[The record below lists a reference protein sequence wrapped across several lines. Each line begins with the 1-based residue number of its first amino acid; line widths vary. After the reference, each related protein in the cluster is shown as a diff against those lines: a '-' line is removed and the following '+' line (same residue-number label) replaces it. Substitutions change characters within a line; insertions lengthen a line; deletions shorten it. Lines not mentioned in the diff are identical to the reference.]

1 MIPLRLDLRNFLCY
15 RENVPT
21 LDFTGIHLAC
31 LCGPNGHGKSA
42 LLDAIT
48 WCLWGKARARSQDA
62 LISFGAEEC
71 RVQLDFSSRAETYRV
86 IRSHIKGGG
95 RRQQGATDLQLQSL
109 SGGDPV
115 ALTGNTIRES
125 QAKIDRTVGM
135 DYETFINSAF
145 LLQGRADEF
154 TNKPPADRKAVLAK
168 VLSLETYD
176 LLQSRAR
183 ERLSRVT
190 GDGQELSGRL
200 AEMRRQ
206 ADDIGDPTEEIAEAD
221 RSLSLVNQGLELHR
235 QEADGLRVRLTQMEA
250 SKQRLNAI
258 RAQMEALGQDLEHL
272 GSEEKAIAARI
283 EQFQL
288 IAAQE
293 GPVREGIVR
302 LARARDDLDEMEQ
315 ACQRF
320 DHLLRQRAP
329 LDLAIQEARTRL
341 EGRIQTL
348 QDRVEVELPKKTQ
361 EEPEL
366 LRGLAELDRWLVGLA
381 RQRQEVAESRERS
394 QALATQVGEAKS
406 TALRY
411 ESEGKE
417 LNAKLAL
424 LQNGEAGGEVCP
436 LCQSSLDQDSCLR
449 LADSYRD
456 QVGEKRGLYRQNR
469 DLRARLEKELADLE
483 KELSQQEQAWAD
495 DQRRADASRQD
506 LERRIQESRQA
517 QTELESSGRDLLAL
531 RKTLDEGTYAES
543 EQVKLKQLDLE
554 IRKLG
559 YDESVRQSLYQ
570 QTRELQP
577 FEEQARRLDEALESL
592 PGAEG
597 LLVRTRE
604 MLERRQAELRRLD
617 LERQTELEALTQL
630 PGLEAKLRE
639 ADEAVAGLEA
649 RRESAVARRGYLQG
663 QLNRRKELLADIEE
677 GSARLR
683 SIEDDQ
689 VTFQEL
695 VSALGRQGVQAM
707 LIETVVPQ
715 LEEQTNLLLGRITD
729 NRMHVKLETQ
739 RERRTGR
746 GEPIETL
753 EINVNDE
760 LGPRGYEMY
769 SGGEAFRVNLAL
781 RIALSKV
788 LAQRVGAPLPTLFI
802 DEGFGTQDASG
813 RECILDALGAIQ
825 NDFEKIIVIT
835 HLEDMKEAFPV
846 RIEVQKDSHGSTF
859 WLN

>member
-1 MIPLRLDLRNFLCY
+1 M
-15 RENVPT
+15 
-21 LDFTGIHLAC
+21 
-31 LCGPNGHGKSA
+31 
-42 LLDAIT
+42 
-48 WCLWGKARARSQDA
+48 
-62 LISFGAEEC
+62 
-71 RVQLDFSSRAETYRV
+71 
-86 IRSHIKGGG
+86 
-95 RRQQGATDLQLQSL
+95 
-109 SGGDPV
+109 
-115 ALTGNTIRES
+115 
-125 QAKIDRTVGM
+125 
-135 DYETFINSAF
+135 
-145 LLQGRADEF
+145 
-154 TNKPPADRKAVLAK
+154 
-168 VLSLETYD
+168 
-176 LLQSRAR
+176 
-183 ERLSRVT
+183 
-190 GDGQELSGRL
+190 
-200 AEMRRQ
+200 
-206 ADDIGDPTEEIAEAD
+206 
-221 RSLSLVNQGLELHR
+221 
-235 QEADGLRVRLTQMEA
+235 
-250 SKQRLNAI
+250 
-258 RAQMEALGQDLEHL
+258 
-272 GSEEKAIAARI
+272 
-283 EQFQL
+283 
-288 IAAQE
+288 
-293 GPVREGIVR
+293 
-302 LARARDDLDEMEQ
+302 ARARDALDRLEQ
-315 ACQRF
+315 ARQRY
-320 DHLLRQRAP
+320 DDLLRQRAP

-348 QDRVEVELPKKTQ
+348 QDRVEVELPKQAQ

-366 LRGLAELDRWLVGLA
+366 LRRLAELDRGLVVLA
-381 RQRQEVAESRERS
+381 RQRQEVAGSRERA

-406 TALRY
+406 TALLY

-424 LQNGEAGGEVCP
+424 LQNGEAGRTVCP
-436 LCQSSLDQDSCLR
+436 LCQTPLDRDSCLR

-483 KELSQQEQAWAD
+483 KELSQKEQAWAD
-495 DQRRADASRQD
+495 DQRRADANRQD

-517 QTELESSGRDLLAL
+517 QTELESSGRDLLVL
-531 RKTLDEGTYAES
+531 RKTLDEGAYAKS
-543 EQVKLKQLDLE
+543 EQVKLKRLDLE
-554 IRKLG
+554 IQELG
-559 YDESVRQSLYQ
+559 YDESARQGLYQ
-570 QTRELQP
+570 QARELQP
-577 FEEQARRLDEALESL
+577 LEEQGRRLDEALESL

-597 LLVRTRE
+597 LLARTRE
-604 MLERRQAELRRLD
+604 MLERRQTELRRLD
-617 LERQTELEALTQL
+617 LERQTELEVLTQL
-630 PGLEAKLRE
+630 PGLETKLKE
-639 ADEAVAGLEA
+639 ADEAVAGLEG

-663 QLNRRKELLADIEE
+663 QLNRLKELLTDIEE

-689 VTFQEL
+689 GTFQEL
-695 VSALGRQGVQAM
+695 ASALGRQGVQAM

-715 LEEQTNLLLGRITD
+715 LEEQTNLLLGRMTD

-788 LAQRVGAPLPTLFI
+788 LAQRVGASLPTLFI

-813 RECILDALGAIQ
+813 RESILDALAAIQ

-835 HLEDMKEAFPV
+835 HLDDMKEVFPV

>member
-1 MIPLRLDLRNFLCY
+1 MIPLRLELRNFLCY

-48 WCLWGKARARSQDA
+48 WCLWGKARARSQEA

-86 IRSHIKGGG
+86 IRSHIRSGG
-95 RRQQGATDLQLQSL
+95 RRQGATDLQLQSL

-154 TNKPPADRKAVLAK
+154 TNKPPGDRKAVLAK

-183 ERLSRVT
+183 ERLARAT

-206 ADDIGDPTEEIAEAD
+206 AEDIGDPTEEIAESD
-221 RSLSLVNQGLELHR
+221 RSLSLVNKGLEQQR
-235 QEADGLRVRLTQMEA
+235 QEAGGLRVRLTQLEA

-258 RAQMEALGQDLEHL
+258 QAQMEALGQDLEHL
-272 GSEEKAIAARI
+272 GSEAKAITARI

-288 IAAQE
+288 IAARE
-293 GPVREGIVR
+293 GPVRVGIAK
-302 LARARDDLDEMEQ
+302 LARARDNLDRMEQ
-315 ACQRF
+315 ARQRY
-320 DHLLRQRAP
+320 DDLLRQRTP
-329 LDLAIQEARTRL
+329 LGLAIQEARTRL
-341 EGRIQTL
+341 EDRVQAL
-348 QDRVEVELPKKTQ
+348 QERVEVELPKRAQ

-366 LRGLAELDRWLVGLA
+366 LRQLAELDRRLVGLA
-381 RQRQEVAESRERS
+381 RQRQEVAESRERA

-406 TALRY
+406 TALLY

-424 LQNGEAGGEVCP
+424 LQNGEAGRAVCP
-436 LCQSSLDQDSCLR
+436 LCQTPLNQDSCLR

-456 QVGEKRGLYRQNR
+456 QVGEKRGLYRRNR
-469 DLRARLEKELADLE
+469 DLRVRLEKELADLE
-483 KELSQQEQAWAD
+483 KGLFQQEQALAD
-495 DQRRADASRQD
+495 DQRRTDANHQD
-506 LERRIQESRQA
+506 QERRIQESRQA
-517 QTELESSGRDLLAL
+517 QTELEYSGRDLLAL
-531 RKTLDEGTYAES
+531 RETLDEGTYATS
-543 EQVKLKQLDLE
+543 EQVKLKRLDQE
-554 IRKLG
+554 IQDLG
-559 YDESVRQSLYQ
+559 YDESARKNLYQ
-570 QTRELQP
+570 QTRDLQP
-577 FEEQARRLDEALESL
+577 FEEQGRRLDEALESL

-597 LLVRTRE
+597 LLARNRE
-604 MLERRQAELRRLD
+604 MLERRQAELRRMD
-617 LERQTELEALTQL
+617 LERLAELEALTQL
-630 PGLEAKLRE
+630 PGLEAKLKE
-639 ADEAVAGLEA
+639 VDEAVAGLEI

-677 GSARLR
+677 GSARLG

-689 VTFQEL
+689 GTFQEL
-695 VSALGRQGVQAM
+695 ASALGRQGVQAM

-715 LEEQTNLLLGRITD
+715 LEEQTNLLLGRMTD

-813 RECILDALGAIQ
+813 RESILDALAAIQ

-835 HLEDMKEAFPV
+835 HLDDMKEVFPV